1 VAAEGGVLAADPGDG
16 VAEPG
21 GDGLAGP
28 LGVVAEAAGAAA
40 EAGPAPAPAMA
51 FHSPVLMPIM
61 VSGTDPAPAKSW
73 ISRPMS
79 SSTFAGSTSV
89 CSTAI
94 AIASSGEIDLPSP
107 VAARVPVWRPPDR
120 R

>member
-1 VAAEGGVLAADPGDG
+1 
-16 VAEPG
+16 
-21 GDGLAGP
+21 
-28 LGVVAEAAGAAA
+28 
-40 EAGPAPAPAMA
+40 MA
-51 FHSPVLMPIM
+51 RHSPVLMPIM
-61 VSGTDPAPAKSW
+61 VSGIDPAPAKSW

-89 CSTAI
+89 CSTTI
-94 AIASSGEIDLPSP
+94 AIASSGLDLPSP